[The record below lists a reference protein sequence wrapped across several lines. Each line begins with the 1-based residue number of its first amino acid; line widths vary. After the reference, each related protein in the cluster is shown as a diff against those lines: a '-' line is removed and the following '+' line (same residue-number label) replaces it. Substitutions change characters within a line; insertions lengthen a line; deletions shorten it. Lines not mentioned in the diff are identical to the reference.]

1 MSNYYNLDGIKTELN
16 KRLSYEKS
24 ILKAWENVTFPTK
37 KDGTP
42 FKVMSK
48 NFDGAKLYLDSFA
61 WHDYEKRL
69 KVNTFDDLNGYISED
84 INCYNQVKYIS
95 DKSKLEK
102 VSNIMPK
109 EPMLEQVYVYD
120 LDDIKEDIKKTINRH
135 KENIM
140 SLEKQIVQAEKAY
153 NDFVADY
160 KKAIENLIETCG
172 ANDNSLFYAVR
183 DTVKTRYPYC

>member
-48 NFDGAKLYLDSFA
+48 NFDGAKLYLDNFA

>member
-1 MSNYYNLDGIKTELN
+1 MSNYYNLDGIKTELE

-48 NFDGAKLYLDSFA
+48 NFDGAELYLDNFA
-61 WHDYEKRL
+61 WRDYEKKL

-120 LDDIKEDIKKTINRH
+120 LNDIKEEIQKTINRH
-135 KENIM
+135 KENIV

-160 KKAIENLIETCG
+160 KKAIENLVETCG

-183 DTVKTRYPYC
+183 DTVKARYPYC

>member
-48 NFDGAKLYLDSFA
+48 NFDGAKLYLDNFA

-69 KVNTFDDLNGYISED
+69 KVNTFDDLNRYISED

-109 EPMLEQVYVYD
+109 EPMLEQIYVYD
-120 LDDIKEDIKKTINRH
+120 LEDIKEEIQKTINRH
-135 KENIM
+135 KENIV
-140 SLEKQIVQAEKAY
+140 SLEKQIDQAEKAY
-153 NDFVADY
+153 NNFVADY
-160 KKAIENLIETCG
+160 KKAIENLVETCG

-183 DTVKTRYPYC
+183 DTVKERYPYC